1 MKTKLCAGHGKRL
14 ESKSEKFL
22 RIRSE
27 PSLKSYALDDT
38 HVRVNKPTKPNRTSA
53 RDAQNKTTCH
63 FTRFIEIP
71 EMPFCKCL

>member
-38 HVRVNKPTKPNRTSA
+38 HVRVNKPT
-53 RDAQNKTTCH
+53 
-63 FTRFIEIP
+63 
-71 EMPFCKCL
+71 